1 MVVNPFFLH
10 GSTNEQDLMQSLINE
25 QLRMYG
31 MDVWYIPRT
40 YIREATIMKEITS
53 SRFRSYFVIEAY
65 LDNYDGYAG
74 QGALLTK
81 FGLENKD
88 EINLTISRERYEDGI
103 APFLNSRMIDL
114 MAKKST
120 ERELFTIQR
129 PSEGDLIYF
138 PLGRR
143 LFEIKFVEHEKP
155 FYQLGNLYTY
165 TLQCELFRYENELL
179 DTTIDEIDT
188 SIMRKGPITT
198 VELMPVVSDNAEVEV
213 NIGPGYVQEFRIT
226 NEGFDYEDPPTVIIE
241 DSPLGFTP
249 ELVTLLS
256 QPNAAVTTKAVQQVV
271 VFSSGAGYN
280 KAPLIN
286 LVGGGGC
293 DAQIKAYLNE
303 DPNSLGVVNFTVTEE
318 GFGYPVDVDIVVY
331 NEQDE
336 VVAKGKGLTD
346 GTKIVKTIVTDP
358 GENLT
363 NNVRAVVAP
372 PNAGGEGVFLY
383 NELVI
388 GQTSKIE
395 ARCRIW
401 DAPSFT
407 LQVTDINP
415 NKEGQIDFLPG
426 EVLEGVTS
434 GARYTV
440 KKYIDL
446 QTRQDQ
452 YSENDQIQLAADEI
466 VDTSEYNPFRPEH
479 VDQDFNDFNPFGE

>member
-1 MVVNPFFLH
+1 MQDLV
-10 GSTNEQDLMQSLINE
+10 NEQI
-25 QLRMYG
+25 RMYG
-31 MDVWYIPRT
+31 MDIYYIPREFV
-40 YIREATIMKEITS
+40 REATIMREVTS
-53 SRFRSYFVIEAY
+53 SQFNSYFIIEAY
-65 LDNYDGYAG
+65 LNNTEGYGG
-74 QGALLTK
+74 QGDIMSK
-81 FGLENKD
+81 FGIQVKD
-88 EINLTISRERYEDGI
+88 ELTLVVSRERYENYI
-103 APFLNSRMIDL
+103 APFLNSRMQYLLDSR
-114 MAKKST
+114 KT
-120 ERELFTIQR
+120 ENSLKTIHR
-129 PSEGDLIYF
+129 PKEGDLIYF

-143 LFEIKFVEHEKP
+143 LFEIKFVEHEQP
-155 FYQLGNLYTY
+155 FYQLGKGYTY
-165 TLQCELFRYENELL
+165 ELQCELFEYEDEVL

-286 LVGGGGC
+286 LVGGDGC

-303 DPNSLGVVNFTVTEE
+303 DHNSLGVVNFTVTEE

>member
-10 GSTNEQDLMQSLINE
+10 GSTNEQNLMQSLVNE

-114 MAKKST
+114 MSKKST

-155 FYQLGNLYTY
+155 FYQLGTLYTY

-198 VELMPVVSDNAEVEV
+198 VELMPVASDNAEVEV
-213 NIGPGYVQEFRIT
+213 NIGPGYVRKFQIV
-226 NEGFDYEDPPTVIIE
+226 NEGFDYDEPPAVIIE
-241 DSPLGFTP
+241 DSPIGFTP
-249 ELVTLLS
+249 EIVTLLS
-256 QPNAAVTTKAVQQVV
+256 EPNAAVTTKAVQQVV
-271 VFSSGAGYN
+271 VFNSGAGYV

-293 DAQIKAYLNE
+293 DAQIRAELNP
-303 DPNSLGVVNFTVTEE
+303 DLDSLGVVSFDVTTE
-318 GFGYPVDVDIVVY
+318 GFGYPVDTDIVVY
-331 NEQDE
+331 NDQDE
-336 VVAKGKGLTD
+336 VVAKGKALSD
-346 GTKIVKTIVTDP
+346 GSKIVKAIVTDP
-358 GENLT
+358 GENLDDS
-363 NNVRAVVAP
+363 VRAVVGNPAAP
-372 PNAGGEGVFLY
+372 GDGTFLY
-383 NELVI
+383 NELVV
-388 GQTSKIE
+388 GQTSGVQG
-395 ARCRIW
+395 RCRIW
-401 DAPSFT
+401 DAPSFS

-426 EVLEGVTS
+426 EVLEGTTS

-440 KKYIDL
+440 KRYVDL

-466 VDTSEYNPFRPEH
+466 VDTSEFNPFLNQH
-479 VDQDFNDFNPFGE
+479 VDQEFNDFNPFGE